1 LRRGTRRKLA
11 QRKARPSIFLPSEKK
26 RRTSTHGRNTT
37 HERKKVRTS
46 PRPGTTYVH
55 HSQLPHRCT
64 SERTKVELELE
75 VEVELEDELEDE
87 EEANGDGEVAL

>member
-1 LRRGTRRKLA
+1 
-11 QRKARPSIFLPSEKK
+11 
-26 RRTSTHGRNTT
+26 
-37 HERKKVRTS
+37 VRTS

-75 VEVELEDELEDE
+75 VEVELKVELEDELEDE